1 MWQDKPLWRMKLLG
15 GLCAQHGTHTVE
27 RFPTQKT
34 AGLLAILAFSPGRRF
49 PRERLVDALWPEA
62 DPAAGRDRLSQ
73 ALVWLRR
80 RLEPDDALRG
90 SVLVAD
96 RLSVGLALDA
106 VTTDIAQFESALAV
120 AKTRDDS
127 TGRAALEEAVSFYAG
142 DLLPDVS
149 SEWVPAERQRL
160 LNAYLLALD
169 RLSHIHEE
177 AGDPRGALD
186 YARRALLADPLHEE
200 AHRDLIRLL
209 AATGQTTAALRQF
222 QEFKGLLAREL
233 DSEPSAETLA
243 LAEQIRRGVLP
254 QQAPSLVPHP
264 PTLPTP
270 LTKFFGRE
278 NEIALIKRMVQ
289 QDGARLV
296 TLLGTGG
303 AGKTRLG
310 LAVAAALRDRY
321 GGPVAFVPLAD
332 LREAKMIPA
341 AIAQALHLHT
351 AVSAIS
357 WEHVSEALRERP
369 SLLILDNMEH
379 LLPDAAPLVQT
390 LLEQTPL
397 LTALVTSRQRLGV
410 DGEWEMP
417 VLSLPLPEPAA
428 LLEQIGA
435 SPSVQLFVD
444 RARAVRPDFA
454 LTPANAD
461 VIRQVCVRL
470 EGIPLAIELC
480 AAWAQTLTPAQMMTQ
495 LARRFELLV
504 SRRADIIPRHRT
516 LRAAV
521 EYSYLM
527 LPPDLKRLFVHLS
540 IFRGGWSLE
549 AAESVCADPAASERL
564 PVIAGLKE
572 LRERSL
578 IVAEE
583 SGESG
588 AAAQM
593 RYRILDTLREFA
605 AGQMTYADR
614 AERRQRHLSYF
625 LEWAEAGAAGSEQ
638 GQWLEQ
644 WLARMA
650 HDQENLR
657 AALEWSLEDKDTG
670 RGLRLGIA
678 LSRYWSVR
686 GPLSEGYDWMRRL
699 LDRPEPAPDLSTR
712 VRADAWSALG
722 QLAWSQ
728 GDYAAA
734 QETHEKALALRR
746 ESEDAGDEVAASLY
760 HLGITAYRRDDYAA
774 ARDYLE
780 ESLALSRARNDRAGI
795 ARVLLNLGNIGYE
808 QQNYAQA
815 EEFFQQSLALEQE
828 LGKPSACG
836 ERLQ

>member
-1 MWQDKPLWRMKLLG
+1 METVWQDKPLWRMKLFG
-15 GLCAQHGTHTVE
+15 GLRAQHGTHTVE

-34 AGLLAILAFSPGRRF
+34 AALLAILAFSPGRRHS
-49 PRERLVDALWPEA
+49 RERLVDTLWPEA

-73 ALVWLRR
+73 ALVWLRH

-90 SVLVAD
+90 SVLLAD
-96 RLSVGLALDA
+96 RLSVGLTPDA
-106 VTTDIAQFESALAV
+106 VTTDIAQFEAALAV
-120 AKTRDDS
+120 AQRRDDS
-127 TGRAALEEAVSFYAG
+127 TGRAALEEAVSLYAG

-169 RLSHIHEE
+169 RLGHIQEE
-177 AGDPRGALD
+177 AGDQRGALD

-233 DSEPSAETLA
+233 DSEPSAETLT
-243 LAEQIRRGVLP
+243 LAEQIRRGVLPQRRSVLP

-278 NEIALIKRMVQ
+278 NEIALIKQMVQ
-289 QDGARLV
+289 KDGARLV
-296 TLLGTGG
+296 TLLGAGG

-351 AVSAIS
+351 AVSAVS

-369 SLLILDNMEH
+369 SLLILDNVEH

-410 DGEWEMP
+410 DGERELP
-417 VLSLPLPEPAA
+417 VLSLPLPESAA
-428 LLEQIGA
+428 PPEQIGA

-480 AAWAQTLTPAQMMTQ
+480 AAWAQTLTPAQMIAQ

-549 AAESVCADPAASERL
+549 AAEAVCADRAGSELL

-588 AAAQM
+588 ATAQM

-605 AGQMTYADR
+605 GGQLTYADR
-614 AERRQRHLSYF
+614 AERRQRHFTYF
-625 LEWAEAGAAGSEQ
+625 LEQAEAGAAGSEQ
-638 GQWLEQ
+638 EQ
-644 WLARMA
+644 WLGRMA
-650 HDQENLR
+650 QDQENLR

-699 LDRPEPAPDLSTR
+699 LDRPQPAPDLSAR

-746 ESEDAGDEVAASLY
+746 ESGDADEEVAA
-760 HLGITAYRRDDYAA
+760 
-774 ARDYLE
+774 
-780 ESLALSRARNDRAGI
+780 LAVSPWNHGLPPR
-795 ARVLLNLGNIGYE
+795 
-808 QQNYAQA
+808 
-815 EEFFQQSLALEQE
+815 
-828 LGKPSACG
+828 
-836 ERLQ
+836 